1 MREGAGH
8 FPQRSVALPVNRLAE
23 FVHGVCLPFHLLRDL
38 WADQALR
45 RYYLKVGVLQA
56 VTIVGLAVLFTGSGK
71 EAVETVG
78 PGEWSE
84 RHQEE
89 VARELEEARA
99 ELEEAEAGMEKLRK
113 LQKVAEDSGMLAGM
127 AGADEEKVRAAVEHA
142 LTEAQAAEDRRQAAR
157 DAAEAKREQAEKL
170 EGKHTVRRVIYWA
183 ALLSMLQFAQWIVI
197 ALSRDFHTVIER
209 EASLRTG
216 LVPEDEPLTP
226 RVRLNMPWV
235 RTKMRRRWRGMVLFV
250 LGAPVLWLCTR
261 WLPWRDEVL
270 ATLMSLW
277 GAWWFVVFTAGKSAL
292 AWKEETAGEPWF
304 LRGWNGLTSRIPGL
318 RAYGSLWTNQTR
330 EVFSPAASVERR
342 PWSLMG
348 LAVVRAL
355 SSLPLV
361 RCFLRPLIPVAAAHL
376 LVRAAPAAPEGL
388 PSTEGTVPVP

>member
-1 MREGAGH
+1 M
-8 FPQRSVALPVNRLAE
+8 NRLAE
-23 FVHGVCLPFHLLRDL
+23 LVHGVCLPFHLLRDL
-38 WADQALR
+38 WKDGALR

-56 VTIVGLAVLFTGSGK
+56 ITILGLAVLFTGSGK
-71 EAVETVG
+71 GVVETVG
-78 PGEWSE
+78 PDEWSE
-84 RHQEE
+84 QHQEE
-89 VARELEEARA
+89 VSRELEEARA

-113 LQKVAEDSGMLAGM
+113 LQKAAEGTGVLARM

-142 LTEAQAAEDRRQAAR
+142 LKEAQAAEDRRRAAR

-170 EGKHTVRRVIYWA
+170 AGKHTVRWVIYWA
-183 ALLSMLQFAQWIVI
+183 ALFSMLQLAQWIVI

-209 EASLRTG
+209 EVSLRTG

-226 RVRLNMPWV
+226 RVWLNLPWV
-235 RTKMRRRWRGMVLFV
+235 RTKMRRRWRGLVLFV
-250 LGAPVLWLCTR
+250 LGAPVFWLATR
-261 WLPWRDEVL
+261 WVPWRDEVL

-277 GAWWFVVFTAGKSAL
+277 GAWWFVVFTAGKSSL
-292 AWKEETAGEPWF
+292 AWREETAGEPWF
-304 LRGWNGLTSRIPGL
+304 LRVWNGLTSRVPVL
-318 RAYGSLWTNQTR
+318 SSYGSLWTNQTR

-342 PWSLMG
+342 PWGLMG

-376 LVRAAPAAPEGL
+376 LARAAPAAPEGL
-388 PSTEGTVPVP
+388 PSTGGTPG